1 MKSNILSSELIL
13 SIIIIFLLVF
23 FINPFDLIMP
33 PPYLTMLILLLILIF
48 GSFAVVVWREK
59 PRDERE
65 GLHRMLSA
73 RFAYL
78 SGAGFLV
85 LSIIIQS
92 LNHKL
97 DPYLVYTLGIMIL
110 AKIIGQI
117 YGKNKY

>member
-1 MKSNILSSELIL
+1 MKENFNELIL
-13 SIIIIFLLVF
+13 SLFLIILLIFFV
-23 FINPFDLIMP
+23 NPFNLLMP
-33 PPYLTMLILLLILIF
+33 PPYLTMLVLLLLLVF
-48 GSFAVVVWREK
+48 SVFAITVWREK

-65 GLHRMLSA
+65 RLHRMLSA
-73 RFAYL
+73 RIAYL
-78 SGAGFLV
+78 AGTGFLV
-85 LSIIIQS
+85 LSIIVQT

>member
-1 MKSNILSSELIL
+1 MKKNVLASEFAL
-13 SIIIIFLLVF
+13 SIILIILLLF
-23 FINPFDLIMP
+23 FINPFDFLMP
-33 PPYLTMLILLLILIF
+33 PPYLTMLIVLLILIF
-48 GSFAVVVWREK
+48 GGFATVMWREK